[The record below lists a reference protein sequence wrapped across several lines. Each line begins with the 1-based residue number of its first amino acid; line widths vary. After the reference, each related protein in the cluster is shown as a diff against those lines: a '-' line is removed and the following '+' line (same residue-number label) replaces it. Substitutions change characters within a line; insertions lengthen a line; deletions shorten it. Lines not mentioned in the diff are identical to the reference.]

1 MILSIPLFPSRS
13 AVWSPLRTRSRFSG
27 ESSVPPA
34 TSHSTRP
41 RLTSTDRATPAHA
54 PVASLLDRLYAARD
68 RLVGSSAFQRWAAAF
83 PLTRRIGDRHARALF
98 DLTAGFVYSQVLLA
112 AVRLNLFD
120 HLAEGPLPE
129 TDLARRLDLSADAT
143 SRLVEGCIS
152 LQLLARRRD
161 GRIGLA
167 MRGAALRGN
176 SGALAMIEHH
186 ALVYRDL
193 ADPVA
198 LLRGEARDT
207 ALSRY
212 WPYAVAHT
220 AGDLAPDDTDP
231 YTRLMAASQATISE
245 DVLAAYGFHRHR
257 RLLDVGGGDG
267 TFLIAAGQR
276 CPTLGLSLF
285 DLPSVAERAR
295 ARLTA
300 AGLGHRATV
309 TGGDFAAD
317 PLPAGADVVT
327 LIRILL
333 DHTDDGALGILR
345 RIRDVMPSTGTLVI
359 AEPMRRTPGF
369 EPVGDA
375 YFGFY
380 LLAMGRGRARSADEL
395 TALLARAG
403 FGDVTP
409 VRTRRPVL
417 VSMLTARPKGP

>member
-1 MILSIPLFPSRS
+1 VPLATSNPSETRRASQPSR
-13 AVWSPLRTRSRFSG
+13 A
-27 ESSVPPA
+27 A
-34 TSHSTRP
+34 T
-41 RLTSTDRATPAHA
+41 TPT
-54 PVASLLDRLYAARD
+54 PDSLLDRLYAARD
-68 RLVGSSAFQRWAAAF
+68 RLVASPAFQRWAAAF

-112 AVRLNLFD
+112 AVRLNLLD
-120 HLAEGPLPE
+120 HLAEGPLAE
-129 TDLARRLDLSADAT
+129 GELARRLDLSAEAA
-143 SRLVEGCIS
+143 SRLIEACAS
-152 LQLLARRRD
+152 LGLLARRRD

-176 SGALAMIEHH
+176 PGALAMIEHH

-212 WPYAVAHT
+212 WPYAVTPA
-220 AGDLAPDDTDP
+220 AGTLAPDATDP
-231 YTRLMAASQATISE
+231 YTRLMAASQATIAE
-245 DVLAAYGFHRHR
+245 DVLAAYRFDRHR

-267 TFLIAAGQR
+267 TFLTAAGR
-276 CPTLGLSLF
+276 HCPHLDLSLF

-300 AGLGHRATV
+300 AGLGGRAVV

-317 PLPAGADVVT
+317 ALPAGADVVT
-327 LIRILL
+327 LIRVLL
-333 DHTDDGALGILR
+333 DHTDAGALGILR
-345 RIRDVMPSTGTLVI
+345 RIRDVMPSNGMLVI

-395 TALLARAG
+395 TALLRAAG
-403 FGDVTP
+403 FDAVTAI
-409 VRTRRPVL
+409 RTRRPVL
-417 VSMLTARPKGP
+417 VSMLCASPR